1 MAFSNCRLGIT
12 SKMLGHM
19 KGIKTSGLAKSLETS
34 INQMRAD
41 EIKAA
46 APFRLISSLSATIA
60 QIPVLLAPVATF
72 AFFAI
77 VALRTG
83 QTFEAT
89 RLFSSLSFVILLA
102 APLFGTLEAI
112 FNTFSALACF
122 DRIQMYLNKQPR
134 QDGRIKETPAPRDQP
149 QRRRSSEF
157 RLSRRESEPILDDGF
172 ELVDLSTRHASPQQ
186 EASDNHD
193 IQLQNSSFG
202 WTDDSKFV
210 ISNVSFVAKKEQF
223 VLLAGPVASG
233 KTTLLKGL
241 LGEVPF
247 TSGTVTLRR
256 HKISWC
262 DQTPWLTVSDISKF
276 QTKPDCSLR
285 M

>member
-1 MAFSNCRLGIT
+1 M
-12 SKMLGHM
+12 
-19 KGIKTSGLAKSLETS
+19 SGLAKGLEVS
-34 INQMRAD
+34 INQLRTD

-46 APFRLISSLSATIA
+46 APFRLVSSLSSTIA
-60 QIPVLLAPVATF
+60 QIPILLAPVATF

-112 FNTFSALACF
+112 LDAFSALACF
-122 DRIQMYLNKQPR
+122 DRIEKYLNEQSR
-134 QDGRIKETPAPRDQP
+134 QDGRRMHITPSGGPSQGRG
-149 QRRRSSEF
+149 SSEL
-157 RLSRRESEPILDDGF
+157 RLSGRDSASSLHQRF
-172 ELVDLSTRHASPQQ
+172 ELVDMPARNASPQRD
-186 EASDNHD
+186 ASNIND

-202 WTDDSKFV
+202 WTDDSRFV
-210 ISNVSFVAKKEQF
+210 LENVSFIVKKDQF
-223 VLLAGPVASG
+223 VLLTGPVASG
-233 KTTLLKGL
+233 KTTLMKGI

-247 TSGTVTLRR
+247 TLGTVKLRH
-256 HKISWC
+256 HKLSWC
-262 DQTPWLTVSDISKF
+262 DQTPWLTVSVIFVF
-276 QTKPDCSLR
+276 QPASVSNSLR

>member
-1 MAFSNCRLGIT
+1 
-12 SKMLGHM
+12 MLGHM
-19 KGIKTSGLAKSLETS
+19 KGVKMSGLAKGLEVS
-34 INQMRAD
+34 INQLRTD

-46 APFRLISSLSATIA
+46 APFRLVSSLSSTIA
-60 QIPVLLAPVATF
+60 QIPILLAPVATF

-112 FNTFSALACF
+112 LDAFSALACF
-122 DRIQMYLNKQPR
+122 DRIEKYLNEQSR
-134 QDGRIKETPAPRDQP
+134 QDGRRMHITPSGGPSQGRG
-149 QRRRSSEF
+149 SSEL
-157 RLSRRESEPILDDGF
+157 RLSGRDSASSLHQRF
-172 ELVDLSTRHASPQQ
+172 ELVDMPARNASPQRD
-186 EASDNHD
+186 ASNIND

-202 WTDDSKFV
+202 WTDDSRFV
-210 ISNVSFVAKKEQF
+210 LENVSFIVKKDQF
-223 VLLAGPVASG
+223 VLLTGPVASG
-233 KTTLLKGL
+233 KTTLMKGI

-247 TSGTVTLRR
+247 TLGTVKLRH
-256 HKISWC
+256 HKLSWC
-262 DQTPWLTVSDISKF
+262 DQTPWLTVSVIFVF
-276 QTKPDCSLR
+276 QPASVSNSLR